1 MLDIGNEIQQL
12 EKQYSK
18 LPDLFKSKVLPV
30 YEERLDSRLS
40 IKTSS
45 FESRIKINNPSYHW
59 CMAKLYLL
67 SNDTM
72 KLRAHYARY
81 LSLID
86 TDNDVPLLF
95 KQPIPVTELMSSS
108 LLQKKLNLINK
119 KKILVNS
126 SLIKLKE
133 ILLLYQL
140 IQKNINQIMKN
151 IFLVLNYLMIQ
162 ILLILKY

>member
-1 MLDIGNEIQQL
+1 MNFFSILVKCFALVSFLLSQDLDSSSLLDIGNEIQQL

-30 YEERLDSRLS
+30 YKERLDNRLS
-40 IKTSS
+40 IKPSS

-95 KQPIPVTELMSSS
+95 KQPI
-108 LLQKKLNLINK
+108 Q
-119 KKILVNS
+119 
-126 SLIKLKE
+126 
-133 ILLLYQL
+133 
-140 IQKNINQIMKN
+140 
-151 IFLVLNYLMIQ
+151 
-162 ILLILKY
+162 